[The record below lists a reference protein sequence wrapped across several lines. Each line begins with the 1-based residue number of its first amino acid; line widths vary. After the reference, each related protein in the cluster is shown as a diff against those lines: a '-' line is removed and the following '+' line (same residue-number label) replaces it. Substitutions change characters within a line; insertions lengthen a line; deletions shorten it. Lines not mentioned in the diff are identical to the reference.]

1 MQDHDRRSI
10 ASLVTEVWRRRKWL
24 GIVLFTMPAA
34 ALLSLAVN
42 LPNLYSSTATLLV
55 EQQQIPEG
63 FVKSSV
69 TGEADTR
76 LNLIREKLLNR
87 AGLLELV
94 TRFDLY
100 SDLRKKA
107 SEEAVV
113 DRMRKDVVLELKELQ
128 RQVYGR
134 DGTFGFK
141 VSYRGRDPETVAKVA
156 NTLATQYVEENMPS
170 I

>member
-10 ASLVTEVWRRRKWL
+10 AGLVTEVWRRRKWL
-24 GIVLFTMPAA
+24 GVVLFTMPAA
-34 ALLSLAVN
+34 AFLTVALN
-42 LPNLYSSTATLLV
+42 LPNLYSSTATVLV

-87 AGLLELV
+87 SGLLELISK
-94 TRFDLY
+94 FDLY
-100 SDLRKKA
+100 PDLRKKA
-107 SEEAVV
+107 TEEAVV
-113 DRMRKDVVLELKELQ
+113 DRMRKDIVLELKELQ

-141 VSYRGRDPETVAKVA
+141 VS
-156 NTLATQYVEENMPS
+156 
-170 I
+170 